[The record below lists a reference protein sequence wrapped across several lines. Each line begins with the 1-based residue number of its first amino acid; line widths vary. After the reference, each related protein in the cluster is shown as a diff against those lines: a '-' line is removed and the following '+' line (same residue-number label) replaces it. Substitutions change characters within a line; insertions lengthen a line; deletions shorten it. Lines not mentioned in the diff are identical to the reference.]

1 MKTRSVLLIGCA
13 VALSLAACTQAN
25 DTAETVPET
34 AATMAEGQNEATGAI
49 EPGVGSP
56 AEPGA
61 GVPDASQ
68 PDVTPNPDGTNPVP
82 PQPRDAVT
90 TPPA

>member
-1 MKTRSVLLIGCA
+1 MKTASILV
-13 VALSLAACTQAN
+13 VAALATLSLSACTRAEDTPAN
-25 DTAETVPET
+25 VPET

-56 AEPGA
+56 PEPGA
-61 GVPDASQ
+61 GVPDASR

-82 PQPRDAVT
+82 PQPRDPVQA
-90 TPPA
+90 PPA